1 MERFNNGTKEIQ
13 LKLVLEQKAQ
23 SDAILKTGR
32 SVRFIWG
39 WLYLG
44 DEGTSRGLWPQM
56 AWLLETILDPGTQMQ
71 TSHLQVQWSHFGPLL
86 TELRTPQR
94 PQISSGISLTRSE
107 MHSSRALRAFWL
119 QCTQWSSAHSHRCS
133 LSWGDAGKVSGPEEA
148 RDEERDDKEARSLK
162 QSCPQAYRNL
172 FIRAVE

>member
-1 MERFNNGTKEIQ
+1 MKYYEACG
-13 LKLVLEQKAQ
+13 AQ
-23 SDAILKTGR
+23 ASQVIHNPLGPPFPFTCLPFLASLFTCESDTLPPSTG
-32 SVRFIWG
+32 
-39 WLYLG
+39 
-44 DEGTSRGLWPQM
+44 
-56 AWLLETILDPGTQMQ
+56 ETILDPGTQMQ

-148 RDEERDDKEARSLK
+148 RKEERDDEEARSLQ
-162 QSCPQAYRNL
+162 QSCPQACRNL
-172 FIRAVE
+172 FLRAVE